1 MNFLI
6 NGVSLFFPLSFFKPF
21 LSVYVVVC
29 KYLIK
34 AWHWFDLI
42 CFFAS
47 SVRIPSH
54 ESGCAFSWTLPALLS
69 PDTCNDG
76 IFLYM
81 LAFFF
86 LFEWVHWI
94 RIRLSKLSR
103 VTEEV
108 AKEYTIFHSLQL

>member
-76 IFLYM
+76 IFPLYVG
-81 LAFFF
+81 F
-86 LFEWVHWI
+86 LFCEWC
-94 RIRLSKLSR
+94 
-103 VTEEV
+103 TG
-108 AKEYTIFHSLQL
+108 